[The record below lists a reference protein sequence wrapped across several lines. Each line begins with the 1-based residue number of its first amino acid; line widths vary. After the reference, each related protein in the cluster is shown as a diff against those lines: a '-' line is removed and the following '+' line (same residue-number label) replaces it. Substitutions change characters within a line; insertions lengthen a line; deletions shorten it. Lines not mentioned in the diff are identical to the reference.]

1 MNKIPIFSLT
11 LLFALILPLFANAQ
25 VTVKGIVTDESGVP
39 LVGVSVRYKEVP
51 QVGVTT
57 DIDGKFSIKEVKE
70 GKTLVFSYIG
80 MKNAERLLK
89 GTTSF
94 IKIQMEAETS
104 ELDQVVITGYTQ
116 TTFKKMTGSVG
127 IITADQLK
135 DQAQPTVDALMQGKI
150 AGVAVS
156 AVTGQPGSTQKIRI
170 RGTNTVT
177 GDGEPLWVIDG
188 VPMQGSTADMPNS
201 SEIKSGQFDD
211 LFMNGVA
218 GINPSDIESITILK
232 DASATAIYGSR
243 ASNGIIL
250 VTTKKGKT
258 GKASITFNT
267 NIGIQNLINK
277 QKVLNASQFKEILDA
292 ATDNTYLWDKE
303 EQRMFDEGRS
313 TDWQDLI
320 TQSGVYQNYNLGI
333 TGGSE
338 KTTYYLGLDWVD
350 QEGII
355 KNTGYQKGNI
365 RFNLDSKLNNW
376 LTMGAKFNV
385 IRSSTNSS
393 NTDGVAGMNSLDQ
406 GTMGSAI
413 ASKPSAPIFN
423 EDGTYYDNLLL
434 RPNPVAAVT
443 YFKNNFTQTRINA
456 SFNLEAEILKNL
468 KLRTENGTE
477 YINNQSN
484 VFQDSR
490 MTGIYKN
497 VNISDRENGEQFYLQ
512 TENTLTYQLNKGIH
526 RLTAVGGFS
535 ASIFNWTMMSA
546 QVLNASNI
554 TQNDNLGTGTP
565 KSINSDK
572 VKSTLASF
580 SPTNIF

>member
-57 DIDGKFSIKEVKE
+57 DIDGKFSIKEVNE

-170 RGTNTVT
+170 RGTNTIT
-177 GDGEPLWVIDG
+177 GDGQPLWVIDG
-188 VPMQGSTADMPNS
+188 VPVQESIADMPSS

-211 LFMNGVA
+211 MFMNGIA

-243 ASNGIIL
+243 AAGGVIV
-250 VTTKKGKT
+250 VTTKKGKQ
-258 GKASITFNT
+258 GKTRINYSGNVSVTLSPQRDYSLMNSQEKIAFEQGLWDEFSAPYFGEGKTDYPVVGIVGIVRSGKGRFSGWNKEQQDAYLNELSQNNT
-267 NIGIQNLINK
+267 NWYDELFRNGVSTTHNLSISGGGEKYTYYTSLAYTRNAGLLK
-277 QKVLNASQFKEILDA
+277 NNNYDRYNITANLTMTPNQKVRLDFGAS
-292 ATDNTYLWDKE
+292 
-303 EQRMFDEGRS
+303 MS
-313 TDWQDLI
+313 
-320 TQSGVYQNYNLGI
+320 YQ
-333 TGGSE
+333 
-338 KTTYYLGLDWVD
+338 
-350 QEGII
+350 
-355 KNTGYQKGNI
+355 
-365 RFNLDSKLNNW
+365 DSKSPAL
-376 LTMGAKFNV
+376 
-385 IRSSTNSS
+385 STFDPFQYAYFANPYEKPY
-393 NTDGVAGMNSLDQ
+393 NTDGSYCTDETYYTLGKYNYETTSRKKVPDSGFNIMREMNETSSRTKNINTTVRAGIDYSIISKLRFV
-406 GTMGSAI
+406 GL
-413 ASKPSAPIFN
+413 ASYTYSTNRLKEIYG
-423 EDGTYYDNLLL
+423 DGTKAALDNRMSVDYLSQKEYASVLQRNIDNDSYMDTLLMMT
-434 RPNPVAAVT
+434 NSAAT
-443 YFKNNFTQTRINA
+443 
-456 SFNLEAEILKNL
+456 
-468 KLRTENGTE
+468 
-477 YINNQSN
+477 
-484 VFQDSR
+484 
-490 MTGIYKN
+490 M
-497 VNISDRENGEQFYLQ
+497 QF
-512 TENTLTYQLNKGIH
+512 
-526 RLTAVGGFS
+526 
-535 ASIFNWTMMSA
+535 
-546 QVLNASNI
+546 
-554 TQNDNLGTGTP
+554 P
-565 KSINSDK
+565 
-572 VKSTLASF
+572 
-580 SPTNIF
+580 

>member
-57 DIDGKFSIKEVKE
+57 DIDGKFSIKEVNE

-170 RGTNTVT
+170 RGTNTIT
-177 GDGEPLWVIDG
+177 GDGQPLWVIDG
-188 VPMQGSTADMPNS
+188 VPVQESIADMPSS

-211 LFMNGVA
+211 MFMNGIA

-243 ASNGIIL
+243 AAGGVIV
-250 VTTKKGKT
+250 VTTKKGKQ
-258 GKASITFNT
+258 GKTRINYSGNVSVTLSPQRDYSLMNSQEKIAFEQGLWDEFSAPYFGEGKTDYPVVGIVGIVRSGKGRFSGWNKEQQDAYLNELSQNNT
-267 NIGIQNLINK
+267 NWYDELFRNGVSTTHNLSISGGGEKYTYYTSLAYTRNAGLLK
-277 QKVLNASQFKEILDA
+277 NNNYDRYNITANLTMTPNQKVRLDFGAS
-292 ATDNTYLWDKE
+292 
-303 EQRMFDEGRS
+303 MS
-313 TDWQDLI
+313 
-320 TQSGVYQNYNLGI
+320 YQ
-333 TGGSE
+333 
-338 KTTYYLGLDWVD
+338 
-350 QEGII
+350 
-355 KNTGYQKGNI
+355 
-365 RFNLDSKLNNW
+365 DSKSPAL
-376 LTMGAKFNV
+376 
-385 IRSSTNSS
+385 STFDPFQYAYFANPYEKPY
-393 NTDGVAGMNSLDQ
+393 NTDGSYCTDETYYTLGKYNYETTSRKKVPDSGFNIMREMNETSSRTKNINTTVRAGIDYSIISKLRFV
-406 GTMGSAI
+406 GL
-413 ASKPSAPIFN
+413 ASYTYSTNRLKEIYG
-423 EDGTYYDNLLL
+423 DGTKAALDNRMSVDYLSQKEYASVLQ
-434 RPNPVAAVT
+434 RNIDNDSYMIRGHFVMMTNTAAT
-443 YFKNNFTQTRINA
+443 
-456 SFNLEAEILKNL
+456 
-468 KLRTENGTE
+468 
-477 YINNQSN
+477 
-484 VFQDSR
+484 
-490 MTGIYKN
+490 M
-497 VNISDRENGEQFYLQ
+497 QF
-512 TENTLTYQLNKGIH
+512 
-526 RLTAVGGFS
+526 
-535 ASIFNWTMMSA
+535 
-546 QVLNASNI
+546 
-554 TQNDNLGTGTP
+554 P
-565 KSINSDK
+565 
-572 VKSTLASF
+572 
-580 SPTNIF
+580 

>member
-57 DIDGKFSIKEVKE
+57 DIDGKFSIKEVNE

-170 RGTNTVT
+170 RGTNTIT
-177 GDGEPLWVIDG
+177 GDGQPLWVIDG
-188 VPMQGSTADMPNS
+188 VPVQESIADMPSS

-211 LFMNGVA
+211 MFMNGIA

-243 ASNGIIL
+243 AAGGVIV
-250 VTTKKGKT
+250 VTTKKGKQ
-258 GKASITFNT
+258 GKTRINYSGNVSVTLSPQRDYSLMNSQEKIAFEQGLWDEFSAPYFGEGKTDYPVVGIVGIVRSGKGRFSGWNKEQQDAYLNELSQNNT
-267 NIGIQNLINK
+267 NWYDELFRNGVSTTHNLSISGGGEKYTYYTSLAYTRNAGLLK
-277 QKVLNASQFKEILDA
+277 NNNYDRYNITANLTMTPNQKVRLDFGAS
-292 ATDNTYLWDKE
+292 
-303 EQRMFDEGRS
+303 MS
-313 TDWQDLI
+313 
-320 TQSGVYQNYNLGI
+320 YQ
-333 TGGSE
+333 
-338 KTTYYLGLDWVD
+338 
-350 QEGII
+350 
-355 KNTGYQKGNI
+355 
-365 RFNLDSKLNNW
+365 DSKSPAL
-376 LTMGAKFNV
+376 
-385 IRSSTNSS
+385 STFDPFQYAYFANPYEKPY
-393 NTDGVAGMNSLDQ
+393 NTDGSYCTDETYYTLGKYNYETTSRKKVPDSGFNIMREMNETSSRTKNINTTVRAGIDYSIISKLRFV
-406 GTMGSAI
+406 GL
-413 ASKPSAPIFN
+413 ASYTYSTNRLKEIYG
-423 EDGTYYDNLLL
+423 DGTKAALDNRMSVDYLSQ
-434 RPNPVAAVT
+434 
-443 YFKNNFTQTRINA
+443 K
-456 SFNLEAEILKNL
+456 
-468 KLRTENGTE
+468 E
-477 YINNQSN
+477 YALS
-484 VFQDSR
+484 
-490 MTGIYKN
+490 
-497 VNISDRENGEQFYLQ
+497 L
-512 TENTLTYQLNKGIH
+512 IH
-526 RLTAVGGFS
+526 
-535 ASIFNWTMMSA
+535 I
-546 QVLNASNI
+546 
-554 TQNDNLGTGTP
+554 
-565 KSINSDK
+565 
-572 VKSTLASF
+572 
-580 SPTNIF
+580 